1 MDPFKKEQK
10 LQEEVLE
17 SQFVEL
23 AKLPSRGA
31 LYDEDHP
38 LCDEEFVEIK
48 HLTATE
54 ENILTSAGLIKS
66 GKFVDT
72 LMKSVMKN
80 KLINPDDLFVGD
92 KNAILITIRVSSFGP
107 EYRVNLVC
115 TNQRCRKEYI
125 GTFMLDQLELKM
137 FDKDN
142 MPSGVQ
148 VVGRNLFETLLP
160 VSKSKV
166 RFKLLTQKAYDEIEQ
181 AQENRIKAMMKS
193 KLPPPEVDTF
203 STDKLVKCI
212 ESVDGKTSK
221 DHISKWVSKL
231 PIKDSRRITS
241 LIKKIEPKVI
251 MKQEITCPHCRDKKE
266 VNMPL
271 TVEFFW
277 PEGEDDESD

>member
-1 MDPFKKEQK
+1 MNPFKKE
-10 LQEEVLE
+10 EDPSDPSE

-23 AKLPSRGA
+23 AKLPSRGL
-31 LYDEDHP
+31 LYDEEHP

-54 ENILTSAGLIKS
+54 ENILTSGGLIKS

-80 KLINPDDLFVGD
+80 KSINPDDLFTGD
-92 KNAILITIRVSSFGP
+92 KNAILITIRVASFGP

-115 TNQRCRKEYI
+115 TNRKCGKEYI
-125 GTFMLDQLELKM
+125 GNFMLDQLELKT
-137 FDKDN
+137 FDEEN
-142 MPSGVQ
+142 IPNGVE
-148 VVGRNLFETLLP
+148 VVGRNLFETILP

-181 AQENRIKAMMKS
+181 AQENRVKAMMKA

-203 STDKLVKCI
+203 STDKLIKCI

-231 PIKDSRRITS
+231 PIKDSRRISS
-241 LIKKIEPKVI
+241 LIKKIEPKII
-251 MKQEITCPHCRDKKE
+251 MKQELTCPHCKDKKE

-277 PEGEDDESD
+277 PEGEEDESD